1 MTEEEALRRS
11 QRTWYLPHHGV
22 FHPQKQGKI
31 RVVFDVASL
40 HDGVSLNN
48 QLLQGPDLTN
58 NLLGILLR
66 FRQYPKALVADIEGM
81 FNQVKVPP
89 EDSDALRLLWWED
102 SDLEKLSEFQMT
114 THSFGATDSP
124 SCANFCLKK
133 AAEDHKGRF
142 SDEAVSVVENDFYID
157 DFVKSVGTVSE
168 ASSLADEVT
177 CLLNEAGFRLTKSMS
192 NSREVLSKIPDAD
205 RAKPTLDL
213 DLENLPVE
221 RTLGVQWDV
230 EKDAVLFKVRE
241 PHKPPTKRGILSA
254 VSSLYDPM
262 GFVCP
267 VVLEAKKFLQRLWKL
282 NLRLDDL
289 IPEDLQ
295 SLWNEWKCKLAVLS
309 QVQVPRCHLI
319 DSTVVNI
326 SLHLFSDASEDGY
339 GMCSYLRFV
348 YACGTVR
355 CSFLIGRSRSS
366 PVRPISIPRLE
377 LQAVTMSVKMYRVLV
392 DELTYKIS
400 NATFWSDSQT
410 KLQYIKNV
418 SKQFQTYVANCVVEI
433 REVTSPDQWRHC
445 PGKVNPADDASCG
458 LKPPKRSCQH
468 PCFPEDVKEVKP
480 KKEVK
485 KSSKL
490 GNLRPVLV
498 DGVLLVGGRLEK
510 AVILSWDEKHPMVLP
525 KRHHVSQLIV
535 RHYHEC
541 AAHSGREQTLC
552 ELQRMFWIIGGRGLV
567 KTTIRGCIR
576 CRKMNAKPLE
586 QFMGSLPR
594 ARLEAYHPPFTFTGV
609 NLFGPLMVKW
619 GRRTAKRWGC
629 LFTCLTTRAVYLDA
643 TSSLKTDDFIIIS
656 ANS

>member
-1 MTEEEALRRS
+1 MLIGANAPEAQRHEEFRRGGSEPYAVRTVLGWAVLGPVDAANIMCSHLKNVNFVKYGDKLVDHQMKQFLRLEDIAMNRSSKKGMSIKDQEAKKRMENSVFVVGGHYEAGMLWKSDTPWLPNNRQTAEARLQSLKRKLKRDENIHRKYREFMENLIQKGYARKMTEEEALRRS

-142 SDEAVSVVENDFYID
+142 SDEAVSVVDNDFYID
-157 DFVKSVGTVSE
+157 DFMKSVRTVSE

-177 CLLNEAGFRLTKSMS
+177 CLLSEAGFRLTKSTS

-230 EKDAVLFKVRE
+230 EKDAFLFKVRE

-267 VVLEAKKFLQRLWKL
+267 VVLEAKKILPRLWKL

-309 QVQVPRCHLI
+309 QVLVPRCQLI

-377 LQAVTMSVKMYRVLV
+377 LQAVTMSVKMYRLLV

-400 NATFWSDSQT
+400 KATFWSDSQT

-418 SKQFQTYVANCVVEI
+418 SKQFQTYVANCVAEI
-433 REVTSPDQWRHC
+433 RELTSPDQ
-445 PGKVNPADDASCG
+445 
-458 LKPPKRSCQH
+458 
-468 PCFPEDVKEVKP
+468 
-480 KKEVK
+480 
-485 KSSKL
+485 
-490 GNLRPVLV
+490 
-498 DGVLLVGGRLEK
+498 
-510 AVILSWDEKHPMVLP
+510 
-525 KRHHVSQLIV
+525 
-535 RHYHEC
+535 
-541 AAHSGREQTLC
+541 
-552 ELQRMFWIIGGRGLV
+552 
-567 KTTIRGCIR
+567 
-576 CRKMNAKPLE
+576 
-586 QFMGSLPR
+586 
-594 ARLEAYHPPFTFTGV
+594 
-609 NLFGPLMVKW
+609 
-619 GRRTAKRWGC
+619 
-629 LFTCLTTRAVYLDA
+629 
-643 TSSLKTDDFIIIS
+643 
-656 ANS
+656 

>member
-1 MTEEEALRRS
+1 MLIGANAPEAQVHEEFRRGGSEPYAVRTVLGWAVLGPVDAANIMCSHLKNVNFVKYGDKLVDHQMKQFLRLEDIAMNRSSKKGMSIKDQEAKKRMENSVFVVGGHYEAGMLWKSDTPWLPNNRQTAEARLQSLKRKLKRDENIHRKYREFMENLIQKGYARKMTEEEALRRS

-142 SDEAVSVVENDFYID
+142 SDEAVSVVDNDFYID
-157 DFVKSVGTVSE
+157 DFVKSVRTVSK

-177 CLLNEAGFRLTKSMS
+177 CLLSEAGFRLTKSMS

-230 EKDAVLFKVRE
+230 EKDAFLFKVRE

-267 VVLEAKKFLQRLWKL
+267 VVLEAKKILQRLWKL

-309 QVQVPRCHLI
+309 QVLVPRCQLI

-326 SLHLFSDASEDGY
+326 SLHLFSDASEDGC

-400 NATFWSDSQT
+400 KATFWSDSQT

-418 SKQFQTYVANCVVEI
+418 SKQFQTYVANCVAEI
-433 REVTSPDQWRHC
+433 GELTSPDQ
-445 PGKVNPADDASCG
+445 
-458 LKPPKRSCQH
+458 
-468 PCFPEDVKEVKP
+468 
-480 KKEVK
+480 
-485 KSSKL
+485 
-490 GNLRPVLV
+490 
-498 DGVLLVGGRLEK
+498 
-510 AVILSWDEKHPMVLP
+510 
-525 KRHHVSQLIV
+525 
-535 RHYHEC
+535 
-541 AAHSGREQTLC
+541 
-552 ELQRMFWIIGGRGLV
+552 
-567 KTTIRGCIR
+567 
-576 CRKMNAKPLE
+576 
-586 QFMGSLPR
+586 
-594 ARLEAYHPPFTFTGV
+594 
-609 NLFGPLMVKW
+609 
-619 GRRTAKRWGC
+619 
-629 LFTCLTTRAVYLDA
+629 
-643 TSSLKTDDFIIIS
+643 
-656 ANS
+656 

>member
-1 MTEEEALRRS
+1 MLIGANAPEAQVHEEFRRGGSEPYAVRTVLGWAVLGPVDAANIMCSHLKNVNFVKYGDKLVDHQMKQFLRLEDIAMNRSSKKGMSIKDQEAKKRMENSVFVVGGHYEAGMLWKSDTPWLPNNRQTAEARLQSLKRKLKRDENIHRKYREFMENLIQKGYARKMTEEEALRRS

-40 HDGVSLNN
+40 HNGVSLNN

-142 SDEAVSVVENDFYID
+142 SDEAVSVVDNDFYID
-157 DFVKSVGTVSE
+157 DFMKSVRTVSE

-177 CLLNEAGFRLTKSMS
+177 CLLSEAGFRLTKSTS

-230 EKDAVLFKVRE
+230 EKDTFLFKVRE

-267 VVLEAKKFLQRLWKL
+267 VVLEAKKILQRLWKL

-309 QVQVPRCHLI
+309 QVLVPRCQLI

-400 NATFWSDSQT
+400 KATFWSDSQT

-418 SKQFQTYVANCVVEI
+418 SKQFQTYVANCVAEI
-433 REVTSPDQWRHC
+433 RELTSPDQ
-445 PGKVNPADDASCG
+445 
-458 LKPPKRSCQH
+458 
-468 PCFPEDVKEVKP
+468 
-480 KKEVK
+480 
-485 KSSKL
+485 
-490 GNLRPVLV
+490 
-498 DGVLLVGGRLEK
+498 
-510 AVILSWDEKHPMVLP
+510 
-525 KRHHVSQLIV
+525 
-535 RHYHEC
+535 
-541 AAHSGREQTLC
+541 
-552 ELQRMFWIIGGRGLV
+552 
-567 KTTIRGCIR
+567 
-576 CRKMNAKPLE
+576 
-586 QFMGSLPR
+586 
-594 ARLEAYHPPFTFTGV
+594 
-609 NLFGPLMVKW
+609 
-619 GRRTAKRWGC
+619 
-629 LFTCLTTRAVYLDA
+629 
-643 TSSLKTDDFIIIS
+643 
-656 ANS
+656 